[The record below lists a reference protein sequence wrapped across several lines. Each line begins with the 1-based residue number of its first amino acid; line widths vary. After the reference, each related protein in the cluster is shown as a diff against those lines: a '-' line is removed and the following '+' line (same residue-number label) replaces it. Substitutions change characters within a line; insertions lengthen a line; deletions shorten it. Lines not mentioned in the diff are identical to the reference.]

1 MKKFKVHISEVLGR
15 DVYVKAEDF
24 DEAYDIVDELCNSDI
39 ICLNGKDFD
48 DRNIEVLCE
57 SDNNTEFDLK
67 NSDKVYT
74 RKDIKNG
81 ISEYETDKE
90 IFRRIQ
96 KLCRMDDAIK
106 HCKDLGYDN
115 LNSDDFENIADTF
128 LKNYDC
134 NVSEN
139 AQFEKI
145 IENYVTKT
153 NC

>member
-57 SDNNTEFDLK
+57 SDNNVDT
-67 NSDKVYT
+67 SKVYT
-74 RKDIKNG
+74 KEDIKTG
-81 ISEYETDKE
+81 ISEYKTDKE
-90 IFRRIQ
+90 IFRHIQ
-96 KLCRMDDAIK
+96 KLYRMDDAIR
-106 HCKDLGYDN
+106 HCEDLGYDN
-115 LNSDDFENIADTF
+115 LNSDDIENIADTF

-134 NVSEN
+134 NISEN
-139 AQFEKI
+139 AQFENI
-145 IENYVTKT
+145 IKNYVTKT

>member
-24 DEAYDIVDELCNSDI
+24 DEAYDIVNELCNSDI

-57 SDNNTEFDLK
+57 SDNNVDT
-67 NSDKVYT
+67 SKVYT
-74 RKDIKNG
+74 KEDIKTG
-81 ISEYETDKE
+81 ISEYKTDKE
-90 IFRRIQ
+90 IFKHIQ
-96 KLCRMDDAIK
+96 KLYRMDDAIR
-106 HCKDLGYDN
+106 HCEDLGYDN
-115 LNSDDFENIADTF
+115 LNSDDIENIADTF

-134 NVSEN
+134 NISEN
-139 AQFEKI
+139 AQFENI
-145 IENYVTKT
+145 IKNYVTKT

>member
-1 MKKFKVHISEVLGR
+1 MKKFEVHISETLSRNICVAA
-15 DVYVKAEDF
+15 KNPE
-24 DEAYDIVDELCNSDI
+24 EAYDIAGELCNLDI
-39 ICLNGKDFD
+39 VYLNSKDFD
-48 DRNIEVLCE
+48 DRYIEILRE
-57 SDNNTEFDLK
+57 SNTNVDTSK
-67 NSDKVYT
+67 IYT
-74 RKDIKNG
+74 EEDVKNG

-96 KLCRMDDAIK
+96 KQYRMDDAIR
-106 HCKDLGYDN
+106 HCEDLGYDN

>member
-96 KLCRMDDAIK
+96 KLYRMDDAIR
-106 HCKDLGYDN
+106 HCEDLGYDN
-115 LNSDDFENIADTF
+115 LNSGDFENIADTF

-134 NVSEN
+134 NASEN